1 MRTILPDLQKY
12 WYSTE
17 SPNQDFWEHEW
28 KKHGSCMFN
37 KMDEFDYFNTA
48 LKLFTDAVKQDLPQ
62 KYYDENTQKCLIPV
76 STDFKFIG

>member
-1 MRTILPDLQKY
+1 
-12 WYSTE
+12 
-17 SPNQDFWEHEW
+17 
-28 KKHGSCMFN
+28 MFN

-62 KYYDENTQKCLIPV
+62 KYYDDKTQKCLIPV